1 MRVLSRIY
9 RTVVTVADG
18 YVPERYATQWN
29 HPAGPKTIFFWAPCF
44 KWVLVIAGLGDV
56 TRPAE
61 KLSILQSTALL
72 SGFIW
77 ARYSLIIVPRNINL
91 CLVNLFV
98 GVVGSLQLSRIY
110 AYHNSLTT
118 PVKEEQK

>member
-18 YVPERYATQWN
+18 YVPERYAQQWN

-44 KWVLVIAGLGDV
+44 KWVLVFAGLGDV
-56 TRPAE
+56 SRPAE
-61 KLSILQSTALL
+61 KLSLLQSTALL

-77 ARYSLIIVPRNINL
+77 ARYSLIIIPRNINL
-91 CLVNLFV
+91 SLVNLFV
-98 GVVGSLQLSRIY
+98 GVIGSLQLSRIY
-110 AYHNSLTT
+110 TYRKSLEN
-118 PVKEEQK
+118 PAMEK